1 METEKT
7 NIVSQVQVSEVEA
20 PQIDQERNRILN
32 YAISKFH
39 AEGFYKTSMDEI
51 ARDLQMSKKT
61 IYKYFQSKEILLEAV
76 AGWLMSESKDHIDSI
91 LSSKESVVVKFTK
104 IINIYNSKVLK
115 CSDKWF
121 TDLQIHAPRL
131 WQKIDEFRTNRIYQV
146 LSELI
151 DEGKNEGL
159 VDKEIPTCVI
169 VSTYNS
175 SMRSMINYKFLYEND
190 ISVNDAVNHGMQ
202 LLLNGILTKKGRQ
215 QFALNKINLE
225 QTVREYYKFDT

>member
-1 METEKT
+1 M
-7 NIVSQVQVSEVEA
+7 NEVEA
-20 PQIDQERNRILN
+20 PQIDQERTRILN
-32 YAISKFH
+32 YAVNKFH

-76 AGWLMSESKDHIDSI
+76 AGWLMSESKEHIDSI

-159 VDKEIPTCVI
+159 IDKEIPTCVI

>member
-7 NIVSQVQVSEVEA
+7 NIVSKVHMNEVEA
-20 PQIDQERNRILN
+20 PQIDQERTRILN
-32 YAISKFH
+32 YAVNKFH

-76 AGWLMSESKDHIDSI
+76 AGWLMSESKEHIDSI

-159 VDKEIPTCVI
+159 IDKEIPTCVI

>member
-1 METEKT
+1 M
-7 NIVSQVQVSEVEA
+7 NEVEA
-20 PQIDQERNRILN
+20 PQIDQERTRILN
-32 YAISKFH
+32 YAVNKFH

-76 AGWLMSESKDHIDSI
+76 AGWLMSESKEHIDSI

-115 CSDKWF
+115 CSDEWF

-159 VDKEIPTCVI
+159 IDKEIPTCVI

>member
-1 METEKT
+1 M
-7 NIVSQVQVSEVEA
+7 SEVEA

>member
-1 METEKT
+1 M
-7 NIVSQVQVSEVEA
+7 NEVEA
-20 PQIDQERNRILN
+20 PQIDQERTRILN
-32 YAISKFH
+32 YAVNKFH

-76 AGWLMSESKDHIDSI
+76 AGWLMSESKEHIDSI

-151 DEGKNEGL
+151 NKKKNEGL
-159 VDKEIPTCVI
+159 IDKEIPTCVI

>member
-159 VDKEIPTCVI
+159 IDKEIPTCVI

>member
-1 METEKT
+1 M
-7 NIVSQVQVSEVEA
+7 NEVEA
-20 PQIDQERNRILN
+20 PQTDQETSRILN
-32 YAISKFH
+32 YAVNKFH

-76 AGWLMSESKDHIDSI
+76 AGWLMSESKEHIDSI

-121 TDLQIHAPRL
+121 TDLKIHAPRL

-159 VDKEIPTCVI
+159 IDKEIPTCVI